1 MRFAHTQPKTQ
12 NAHSSTY
19 SGISDA
25 LVDADDNVAGG
36 ADVVTVSEKSLG
48 ALLEQDHFL
57 SKVLA
62 CVMEEAL
69 HECRLVCRRW
79 RDACRLLPVTIQ
91 PGIAFDASKVTKMAT
106 ERFPNATALR
116 LGEWRR
122 RTDALDA
129 DSMRS
134 LSRLGNLRTL
144 QMCFEGERPAAEALR
159 STLLSMRLLRSLS
172 FSVSHESEFVAWI
185 AILQSLTK
193 LTSVDLR
200 TPLMIYAQFEP
211 ITELRGLLN
220 LAGDFHL
227 LVTSGDRLLFPSLT
241 RLTALKVYWI
251 RTCQKQEEYTQLR
264 VITSLQ
270 CQFLWDF
277 LCCVDVLAVCCPI
290 EITRSP
296 KAHFRP
302 SI

>member
-1 MRFAHTQPKTQ
+1 M
-12 NAHSSTY
+12 
-19 SGISDA
+19 
-25 LVDADDNVAGG
+25 DADDNVAGG
-36 ADVVTVSEKSLG
+36 ADVVTVSEKTLG

-57 SKVLA
+57 LKVLA
-62 CVMEEAL
+62 CVIEDGL

-91 PGIAFDASKVTKMAT
+91 PGIAFDASKAVKMAT

-144 QMCFEGERPAAEALR
+144 QMCFEVERPAAEALR

-172 FSVSHESEFVAWI
+172 FSVIRRSDFAAWI

-193 LTSVDLR
+193 LTSLDLR
-200 TPLMIYAQFEP
+200 APRIIHEQFES
-211 ITELRGLLN
+211 ITELQGLLN
-220 LAGDFHL
+220 LAGDLHL
-227 LVTSGDRLLFPSLT
+227 LVTPGHHLLFPLLT
-241 RLTALKVYWI
+241 RLTALEVFSI
-251 RTCQKQEEYTQLR
+251 RASRNQGEYTQLR
-264 VITSLQ
+264 VITPLQ
-270 CQFLWDF
+270 CQFLWDL
-277 LCCVDVLAVCCPI
+277 LCYVDVLAVRCTT
-290 EITRSP
+290 EITGFP
-296 KAHFRP
+296 KACYRP
-302 SI
+302 SVSRLAVVENVFETGDPQTVPF